1 MNKRI
6 SRLAVAFLASAF
18 LFSSAAQSS
27 GTSALQITGSANSK
41 TFKVKSGS
49 IIKVTLNSTF
59 WNFQSSTNLS
69 GIETPTMTAIMPGPT
84 APANCQ
90 LPGMGCGTVVWKFKA
105 GKAGRANFV
114 ASRTSCGEALRC
126 SAKQSKFKVNF
137 QIS

>member
-18 LFSSAAQSS
+18 LFTSAAQSS
-27 GTSALQITGSANSK
+27 GGSALQITDSANSK
-41 TFKVKSGS
+41 TFNVKSGS
-49 IIKVTLNSTF
+49 TIKVTLNTPF
-59 WNFQSSTNLS
+59 WNFQSSSNLS
-69 GIETPTMTAIMPGPT
+69 GSETPTMTAIMPGPT

-105 GKAGRANFV
+105 VRPGRANFV

-126 SAKQSKFKVNF
+126 SAKQSKFMVNF

>member
-18 LFSSAAQSS
+18 LFTSAAQSS
-27 GTSALQITGSANSK
+27 GGSALQITDSANSK
-41 TFKVKSGS
+41 TFKVKSGT

-69 GIETPTMTAIMPGPT
+69 GSETPTMTAIMPGPT

-105 GKAGRANFV
+105 GKPGRANFV

-126 SAKQSKFKVNF
+126 SAKQSKFMVNF